1 MKGKY
6 DLRKWITLNY
16 YVYLVTTCSEF
27 CALSVL
33 FILLLISVEQEV
45 PIDPPSAT
53 TTTTIG
59 ISATSAT
66 FTNVFGKKRAN
77 VVTTPSTNRKN
88 KKNKTKETPPTAH
101 LILPEQHIPLAQQ
114 KADKNKINGE
124 PRGGG
129 TGGNSDSD
137 NLDSTDCNSESSSGG
152 KSQEFNFTM
161 DVNSSSD
168 RRYPSL
174 LLHSQEEK
182 TSNATSKTQTR

>member
-1 MKGKY
+1 M
-6 DLRKWITLNY
+6 
-16 YVYLVTTCSEF
+16 
-27 CALSVL
+27 
-33 FILLLISVEQEV
+33 EQEV
-45 PIDPPSAT
+45 PIEPPSAT

-66 FTNVFGKKRAN
+66 FTNAFGKKRAN

-88 KKNKTKETPPTAH
+88 KKNKTKETPLTAP
-101 LILPEQHIPLAQQ
+101 LILPEQHISLTQQ

-129 TGGNSDSD
+129 AGGNSDSD

-152 KSQEFNFTM
+152 KSQELNFSM
-161 DVNSSSD
+161 DVNSSGD

-182 TSNATSKTQTR
+182 TSTATSKTQTR

>member
-1 MKGKY
+1 MY
-6 DLRKWITLNY
+6 ILSQFVLR
-16 YVYLVTTCSEF
+16 
-27 CALSVL
+27 SVAMSVI
-33 FILLLISVEQEV
+33 FILLIISVEQEV
-45 PIDPPSAT
+45 PIEPPSAT

-101 LILPEQHIPLAQQ
+101 LILPEQHISLAQQ

-137 NLDSTDCNSESSSGG
+137 NLDNTDCNSESSSGG
-152 KSQEFNFTM
+152 KSQELNFTM

-168 RRYPSL
+168 RRYTSL

-182 TSNATSKTQTR
+182 TSTATSKTQTR

>member
-1 MKGKY
+1 MNYCIILSQFVLGS
-6 DLRKWITLNY
+6 LTLI
-16 YVYLVTTCSEF
+16 VFFFFFL
-27 CALSVL
+27 
-33 FILLLISVEQEV
+33 IISVEQEI
-45 PIDPPSAT
+45 PIEPPSAT

-88 KKNKTKETPPTAH
+88 KKNKTKESPPTAH
-101 LILPEQHIPLAQQ
+101 LILPEPHISLAQQ

-152 KSQEFNFTM
+152 KSQELNFTV
-161 DVNSSSD
+161 DVNSTSD
-168 RRYPSL
+168 RRGPTVL
-174 LLHSQEEK
+174 NSQEEK
-182 TSNATSKTQTR
+182 TITATSKTQTW